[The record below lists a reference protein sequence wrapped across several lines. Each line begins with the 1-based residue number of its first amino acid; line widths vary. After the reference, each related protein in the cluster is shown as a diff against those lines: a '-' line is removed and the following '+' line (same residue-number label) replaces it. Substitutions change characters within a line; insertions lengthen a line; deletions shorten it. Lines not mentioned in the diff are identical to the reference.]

1 MVTDVR
7 RASYDPKVRRCDG
20 LLIVHRCLCV
30 GRTNAVILD
39 IEGTIAPVSFVAD
52 VLFPYAMRE
61 VRRHLQDTW
70 HHPETRSCLA
80 ELQSYLDADGYTTPQ
95 PSSTEQ
101 QMLDYVSSALIDMM
115 AKDKK
120 YTPLKRLQG
129 AIWRSGY
136 EKKEL
141 VADVFDDLVH
151 SLQRWTFRG
160 IKVYIYSSGSREA
173 QGLLFGHTQYG
184 DLRRYIS
191 GYFDT
196 MVGPKNDA
204 NSYQE
209 IALSI
214 GEPDTSKILFAT
226 DVFAEAEAASRAGI
240 RAVLVV
246 RPGNKPLPSAHEF
259 PTVHDTSEFD
269 ALL

>member
-1 MVTDVR
+1 M
-7 RASYDPKVRRCDG
+7 
-20 LLIVHRCLCV
+20 VHRRLRV

-61 VRRHLQDTW
+61 VRRHLSDTW
-70 HHPETRSCLA
+70 HLPETKACVA
-80 ELQSYLDADGYTTPQ
+80 DLQRYLDADGYIAPC
-95 PSSTEQ
+95 PSSSEK
-101 QMLDYVSSALIDMM
+101 QMLDSVASALVDMM

-129 AIWRSGY
+129 AIWRRGY
-136 EKKEL
+136 RMGEL
-141 VADVFDDLVH
+141 VAEVYEDFVS
-151 SLQRWTFRG
+151 SLRRWTCQG

-196 MVGPKNDA
+196 TVGAKNDLH
-204 NSYQE
+204 SYAE

-214 GEPDTSKILFAT
+214 GEMDKDKLVFAT
-226 DVFAEAEAASRAGI
+226 DVFAEADAASQAGF

-246 RPGNKPLPSAHEF
+246 RPGNKPLPDVHEF
-259 PTVHDTSEFD
+259 PLVSSMSEVD